1 MRSNRRE
8 FLKCALTLSFA
19 SCLGLK
25 SPFVFGSDNRLAF
38 GELYSGYSALGLKF
52 SEKLKSLNG
61 KLVTIRGFM
70 APPLKAEASFFILTK
85 QPVSLCPFC
94 DSDADWPDD
103 IILVR
108 LARDQAFV
116 QNNRPIEVTGTLEV
130 GSKTDEET
138 GFVSLVR
145 LVQARF
151 EVL

>member
-1 MRSNRRE
+1 MLVKRRE
-8 FLKCALTLSFA
+8 FLMRF
-19 SCLGLK
+19 LGLISVSAINSK
-25 SPFVFGSDNRLAF
+25 NSLASENGTRLDF
-38 GELYSGYSALGLKF
+38 EELYAGYSAMGLKF
-52 SEKLKSLNG
+52 SDKLLSLNG
-61 KLVTIRGFM
+61 RRVTIRGFM

-108 LARDQAFV
+108 LDKDQPFV
-116 QNNRPIEVTGTLEV
+116 QNNRLIQVSGILQV
-130 GSKTDEET
+130 GSLTDEET

-145 LVQARF
+145 LVQAGF

>member
-8 FLKCALTLSFA
+8 FLKHVSSLVLAGGFGWGSSSVFA
-19 SCLGLK
+19 Q
-25 SPFVFGSDNRLAF
+25 DNRLEF
-38 GELYSGYSALGLKF
+38 SELYAGYSALGLKF
-52 SEKLKSLNG
+52 SEKLTSLNG
-61 KLVTIRGFM
+61 KTVTIRGFM

-108 LARDQAFV
+108 LAKDQPFV
-116 QNNRPIEVTGTLEV
+116 QNNRLIEVTGTLEV